1 MKAGVFTTGGFQE
14 VLVNFDKTGKT
25 AREINKALLKAKIF
39 GGKSMKE
46 AFPELGESALYCV
59 SELTTEEDM
68 ENLAMALKK

>member
-1 MKAGVFTTGGFQE
+1 M
-14 VLVNFDKTGKT
+14 
-25 AREINKALLKAKIF
+25 ALLKAKIF

-68 ENLAMALKK
+68 ENLAMALKKIVGVC